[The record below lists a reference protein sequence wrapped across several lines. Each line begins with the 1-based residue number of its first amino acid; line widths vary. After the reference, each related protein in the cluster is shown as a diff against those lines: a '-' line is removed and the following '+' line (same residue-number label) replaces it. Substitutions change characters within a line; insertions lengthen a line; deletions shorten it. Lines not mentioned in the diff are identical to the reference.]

1 MSDHEMEGL
10 EFENR
15 TTANLFNE
23 RLLRAREEASNDEID
38 DRINL
43 DGIFDSD
50 DPVLLEARLK
60 TIEEQVKRMESKVR
74 LMEDKLEDRKA
85 RRALEASL
93 TNMTPEERAIHFEKQ
108 EEENPQDIPDL
119 DVIFEY
125 LLLLSSAPPDDVND
139 LSTTDFIKPHAGIR
153 KKALED
159 TWVLKQEKYSS
170 VHFVKADNVLE
181 SNPDAAGEIRHCE
194 LGGNCH
200 DMEFNITFDVL
211 EPSMEMSNLVF
222 EVGIE
227 MQLEIGDILERIR
240 EECDLLQFFR
250 VLTHYATLEKERKTI
265 FEKLVD
271 RYSNTEL
278 HIELLSPSKLMF
290 EGSSSAYITL
300 EWNTEKVVTDKFRLD
315 CNAANYIKPILSME
329 AFNLGNS
336 NDGDSFDIASQMN
349 DYFMMLLKMRG
360 VYEATEFIVNKVF
373 MPLEEEA

>member
-1 MSDHEMEGL
+1 MEGL

-181 SNPDAAGEIRHCE
+181 SNPDAAGNRENASPQKKKILKKRGPYIR
-194 LGGNCH
+194 
-200 DMEFNITFDVL
+200 
-211 EPSMEMSNLVF
+211 
-222 EVGIE
+222 
-227 MQLEIGDILERIR
+227 
-240 EECDLLQFFR
+240 
-250 VLTHYATLEKERKTI
+250 
-265 FEKLVD
+265 
-271 RYSNTEL
+271 
-278 HIELLSPSKLMF
+278 
-290 EGSSSAYITL
+290 
-300 EWNTEKVVTDKFRLD
+300 
-315 CNAANYIKPILSME
+315 
-329 AFNLGNS
+329 
-336 NDGDSFDIASQMN
+336 
-349 DYFMMLLKMRG
+349 
-360 VYEATEFIVNKVF
+360 
-373 MPLEEEA
+373 